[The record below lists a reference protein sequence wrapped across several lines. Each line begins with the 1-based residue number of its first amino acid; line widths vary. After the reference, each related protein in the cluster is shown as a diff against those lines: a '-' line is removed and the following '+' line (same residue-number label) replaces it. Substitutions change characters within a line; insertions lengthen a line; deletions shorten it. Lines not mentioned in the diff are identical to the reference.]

1 MKLPADSPDVIE
13 YRCNICGGAN
23 RLERSQFH
31 RELAV
36 CRECGANAR
45 FRGIVQALAG
55 FLGEG
60 GVLREWPR
68 RKHIAGVGMSDWPG
82 YASLLG
88 DKFSYENTYYDRA
101 PRLDI
106 QNPSPEQLGRYD
118 FVISSDVFEH
128 ILPPLQT
135 GFDNLLA
142 LLKPGGCLV
151 FSVPYSRSAQT
162 VEHYPGLQDFEILD
176 FRGQKVLVNRD
187 ATGALQAYD
196 HLVFHGG
203 EGATLEMRVF
213 CENDVLDRL
222 TRAGFKDVCV
232 LDQPQL
238 AIGHYWP
245 ELPSADPATP
255 LFAYIISARR
265 P

>member
-1 MKLPADSPDVIE
+1 
-13 YRCNICGGAN
+13 
-23 RLERSQFH
+23 
-31 RELAV
+31 
-36 CRECGANAR
+36 
-45 FRGIVQALAG
+45 
-55 FLGEG
+55 
-60 GVLREWPR
+60 
-68 RKHIAGVGMSDWPG
+68 
-82 YASLLG
+82 
-88 DKFSYENTYYDRA
+88 
-101 PRLDI
+101 
-106 QNPSPEQLGRYD
+106 
-118 FVISSDVFEH
+118 
-128 ILPPLQT
+128 
-135 GFDNLLA
+135 
-142 LLKPGGCLV
+142 
-151 FSVPYSRSAQT
+151 